1 MKRTL
6 RSVQKGFTLIE
17 LMIVVAIIGILAAV
31 ALPQYRDYTQKSANA
46 ACLAEAKSYV
56 GATAGLA
63 ADINTEDDKIP
74 KFVAGADKSCAS
86 GANMTKAAFNG
97 GSDLT
102 FKAQTRGNAALV
114 ATITCKADAASC
126 TMAITPPSSN

>member
-6 RSVQKGFTLIE
+6 RSAQKGFTLIE

-31 ALPQYRDYTQKSANA
+31 ALPQYRNYTQKSANG

-63 ADINTEDDKIP
+63 ADINTEDADIP
-74 KFVAGADKSCAS
+74 KFVVGQSCESGAD
-86 GANMTKAAFNG
+86 MTKAAFNG
-97 GSDLT
+97 GNDLV
-102 FKAQTRGNAALV
+102 FKAQTRGNATLV

-126 TMAITPPSSN
+126 TMAIP

>member
-63 ADINTEDDKIP
+63 ADINTEDDDIP
-74 KFVAGADKSCAS
+74 KFNGSSPSCAT
-86 GANMTKAAFNG
+86 GEDMTKAAFNG
-97 GSDLT
+97 GEDLE
-102 FKAQTRGNAALV
+102 FKAQTRGNANLV

-126 TMAITPPSSN
+126 TMTIP